1 MPRVTKA
8 IIPAAGLGTRQ
19 YPATQATRKEFFPL
33 ADRDGFSKPVIQIVV
48 EEALAGGAEEVCIVC
63 QPGAEEEFRRY
74 FRPMPEDL
82 RARFSGKD
90 WALEQSEQLRR
101 LGECIR
107 YVVQERQEGLGH
119 AVWCAREWAGGEPVL
134 ALLGDHVYVS
144 TTEVRCAAQL
154 TSAYE
159 ALGAHEGGSLTALVP
174 VGPESLPRFGVA
186 RGRPADRDGRQIV
199 AEGFIEKPDE
209 ATART
214 RCRIEGLPADTYL
227 AHFGMHVFSPGI
239 FEVLDEM
246 VRSDRRDRGEFQLT
260 TAQDILC
267 AREPY
272 AGLVMDGVHYD
283 IGTPS
288 GLLEAQLALAVSG
301 RLRDD
306 VQRIWRRTLENHLR
320 QGSPQ

>member
-1 MPRVTKA
+1 MPQVRKA

-19 YPATQATRKEFFPL
+19 YPATQAARKEFFPL
-33 ADRDGFSKPVIQIVV
+33 ADRDGYSKPVIQVVV

-74 FRPMPEDL
+74 FHAMPAEL
-82 RARFSGKD
+82 RAHFAGKD
-90 WALEQSEQLRR
+90 WAYGQSDHLQR
-101 LGECIR
+101 LGECIH
-107 YVVQERQEGLGH
+107 YVAQERQEGLGH
-119 AVWCAREWAGGEPVL
+119 AIWCARDWAGGEPVL

-144 TTEVRCAAQL
+144 TTDVRCAAQL

-159 ALGAHEGGSLTALVP
+159 GGSVTALVP
-174 VGPESLPRFGVA
+174 VGPDQLPRFGVA
-186 RGRPADRDGRQIV
+186 RGRPVEGDQRRIV
-199 AEGFIEKPDE
+199 AEGFVEKPDE
-209 ATART
+209 TTARA
-214 RCRIEGLPADTYL
+214 RCRVAGLPADTYL

-246 VRSDRRDRGEFQLT
+246 VGSGLREGGEFQLT

-283 IGTPS
+283 IGTPA
-288 GLLEAQLALAVSG
+288 GMLEAQIALAVAG

-306 VQRIWRRTLENHLR
+306 VRRIWRRTLQNHLR
-320 QGSPQ
+320 